1 MHSTCSTN
9 VQGKNEIA
17 LRIAPNDKGQKVGQ
31 KEKPEFKV
39 KIPLLADL
47 STLPNPYTKHKKKGL
62 DAYALLLNTL
72 IHKSEQD
79 RLSYSHFHSLSTD
92 TLRIYFRGEYHKIL
106 KGLKDAEYI
115 TQYENPKTYEWLD
128 SETGEVKTINSRGAF
143 KPPVKSKSGD
153 IIREGYAKRYAI
165 NTKRFLANEKQNT
178 IQFREYVI
186 TDKKLIDK
194 VNHARVQSTQRTIER
209 YKEAEVMYNNLK
221 QLTMNV
227 DEARKAMAEQYDLKT
242 IKAYGIRLVRELGKE
257 NAKKFIAELD
267 GTNDRRE
274 MRSIRFK
281 YARKAFREDV
291 LKQALNQYNRY
302 LKRMQTISVFERLNR
317 GEYDYISISRDHK
330 TGRLFHNL
338 TMTPKDLKPFLRLG
352 GHSLVEIDG
361 SNAQWWLCLDL
372 IKKSVQHSN
381 KTILFHNNFNQIST
395 IDKTNTNTIGKQVK
409 STDIEVHTEGIML
422 HAFSKT
428 KVCTMTI
435 EPIERELYTL
445 EAMLEANTFRAI
457 FAQKY
462 NEARALK
469 GRKPLSDGDVKM
481 KLIKYI
487 LFGNPS
493 APYYKDN
500 DIVKVFRLVFPNI
513 LNKIETL
520 KKYDIDHTEYGYDEK
535 DRWKCLPLELQSTE
549 AFIFVKSMV
558 HTEAL
563 FLTLHDAIVT
573 NQQNLHLVDKT
584 LRDGLKRASIKLRLG
599 DPKYY

>member
-17 LRIAPNDKGQKVGQ
+17 LKIALNDKGQKVGQ

-79 RLSYSHFHSLSTD
+79 RLSYGHFHSLSTD
-92 TLRIYFRGEYHKIL
+92 VLRQYYRADYNKIL

-143 KPPVKSKSGD
+143 KPPVKSKTGD
-153 IIREGYAKRYAI
+153 IIREGFAKRYAI
-165 NTKRFLANEKQNT
+165 NTKRFLASEKQNT

-281 YARKAFREDV
+281 YSRKLFKEEV

-302 LKRMQTISVFERLNR
+302 QKRMQTINVFERMNQ

-352 GHSLVEIDG
+352 GHRLVEIDG
-361 SNAQWWLCLDL
+361 ANSQWWLCLDL
-372 IKKSVQHSN
+372 IKKSVQHS
-381 KTILFHNNFNQIST
+381 KETILFSNKFNQIST
-395 IDKTNTNTIGKQVK
+395 IHKTNSNTIDKQVK
-409 STDIEVHTEGIML
+409 KTDIEVHTEGIML

-428 KVCTMTI
+428 NTCTMTI
-435 EPIERELYTL
+435 KPIERELYTL
-445 EAMLEANTFRAI
+445 EAMLEANTFRGI
-457 FAQKY
+457 FAKKY

-469 GRKPLSDGDVKM
+469 GLKPLTDGDIKM

-500 DIVKVFRLVFPNI
+500 EIVKVFRSVFPNI

-573 NQQNLHLVDKT
+573 NEQNLQLVDKT